1 MDLPIYRFVVSEDD
15 ETGVDAIALVDDP
28 AIELNWQAFKN
39 QFVIEPNP
47 GESKDE
53 FVSRCISIEVGNG
66 YEQEQ
71 AAAICYAK
79 WEGKQ
84 EMRVAFSADTEK
96 RIISGPLMVA
106 DLPIYRKDRD
116 GKEYYGVFTSEDIY
130 NVVKKFFRNNRIS
143 EVNMMHNPAMMV
155 DNVYMIESFIIDSK
169 RGVNAPT
176 GYALTDGSWFGS
188 FKIDNE
194 DVWNEFIK
202 SGKFKGFSVEGLF
215 NTERVDVLSQKEID
229 EIIEVVKEVDE
240 SKLEDVKM
248 LLKKATY

>member
-1 MDLPIYRFVVSEDD
+1 MDLPIYRFVVSDDD

-28 AIELNWQAFKN
+28 AIELNWQAFNSQREDRYK
-39 QFVIEPNP
+39 
-47 GESKDE
+47 
-53 FVSRCISIEVGNG
+53 
-66 YEQEQ
+66 
-71 AAAICYAK
+71 
-79 WEGKQ
+79 
-84 EMRVAFSADTEK
+84 FSADSEK

-116 GKEYYGVFTSEDIY
+116 GKEYYGVFTAEDIY

-143 EVNMMHNPAMMV
+143 EVNMMHNPDAMV
-155 DNVYMIESFIIDSK
+155 SDVYMIESFIIDSK

-188 FKIDNE
+188 FKVDNE

>member
-1 MDLPIYRFVVSEDD
+1 MDLPIYRFVVSDDD

-28 AIELNWQAFKN
+28 AIELNWQAFNSQREDRYK
-39 QFVIEPNP
+39 
-47 GESKDE
+47 
-53 FVSRCISIEVGNG
+53 
-66 YEQEQ
+66 
-71 AAAICYAK
+71 
-79 WEGKQ
+79 
-84 EMRVAFSADTEK
+84 FSADSEK

-106 DLPIYRKDRD
+106 DLPIYRKDKD
-116 GKEYYGVFTSEDIY
+116 DKEYYGVFTAEDIY
-130 NVVKKFFRNNRIS
+130 NVVKKFFRNNRTS

-169 RGVNAPT
+169 RGVNPPT
-176 GYALTDGSWFGS
+176 GYTLTDGSWFGS
-188 FKIDNE
+188 FKVDNE
-194 DVWNEFIK
+194 EVWNDFIK
-202 SGKFKGFSVEGLF
+202 TGKFRGFSVEGLF